1 MNREIPGQLASNE
14 ALLAIVEGLTACYRM
29 RVEKRF
35 GELVTDVST
44 KDNLASVATFV
55 HSWFQNW
62 RMRRKGMNRGMM
74 LIGGVGNG
82 KTTMMRA
89 IGDYIG
95 VLLGSANRYVSYSEC
110 EPKFHKAKD
119 IASIVAHG
127 NDQEFE
133 DIKRS
138 SILLIDDM
146 GAEPVEVVSY
156 GMPVHPLQD
165 ILEYR
170 YDHMLPTFITS
181 NMMLCEL
188 FGKNGRYPDDRLF
201 DRVKE
206 IFEIRTF
213 TGGSYR

>member
-1 MNREIPGQLASNE
+1 MSRETPGKPVSDE
-14 ALLAIVEGLTACYRM
+14 ALMAILEGLTACYRM

-35 GELVTDVST
+35 RELIADSST
-44 KDNLASVATFV
+44 KDNLAVVATFI
-55 HSWFQNW
+55 HSWFQSW
-62 RMRRKGMNRGMM
+62 RMRQKGMNRGMM

-95 VLLGSANRYVSYSEC
+95 VLLGSTNRYVSYSEC
-110 EPKFHKAKD
+110 EPVFYKAKD
-119 IASIVAHG
+119 IASIIARG

-133 DIKRS
+133 DIKRAS
-138 SILLIDDM
+138 VLLIDDM
-146 GAEPVEVVSY
+146 GAEPVEVVIY
-156 GMPVHPLQD
+156 GMPIHPLQD
-165 ILEYR
+165 VLEYR

-181 NMMLCEL
+181 NIRLNEL
-188 FGKNGRYPDDRLF
+188 FGKNGRYPDERLF

-213 TGGSYR
+213 KGGSYR